1 MNTTPI
7 TGASGQAE
15 YLQRL
20 LEEVPVALIHL
31 ESVRDQADQL
41 IDLHVHYV
49 NSRAVQF
56 IGRLAA
62 EEVRGKRW
70 SAISASDLHTQLYR
84 QSIQVI
90 TTGEPIQYQQESRID
105 DLLNWFDVTIAPY
118 GDGALTTIRKIDEP
132 TVAPERDQPWQP
144 QRLQRVIDTLQSSVH
159 IIRPVFDQ
167 DGQIVEFKFTA
178 VNPALAEYAG
188 VEPADLVGE
197 SLTDW
202 FPGYREQGLFDLYRK
217 VYVSGESQQLDLN
230 YTQDGLNIWADVKVS
245 RLDHELLITHTDYTA
260 LKQAQ
265 LQVQKWAYQ
274 LKFVTDSALTAIGL
288 YSIIRDPV
296 TNEVVDLRY
305 ELINGRAEQMT
316 QRKAEELVGRTM
328 RQVFP
333 GIEGTG
339 IWSKYKQLAETGE
352 PLRYHNHYNVDGYD
366 LWYEVQGIRKDD
378 LIVLSFLDI
387 TDLKNAQEFTKKQAE
402 EFSQILDNALTAI
415 SHFTAVRND
424 DGQIVDFIYQSFNHT
439 SELFT
444 GYKAEQIIGKRMLE
458 LFPGVRTSG
467 VFDRWVELVEQAKTE
482 RFQDSYQ
489 YDGFDFWFDTQ
500 AVKWGDGFIQSY
512 IDITPIKQAELKQQ
526 KQAELLNAVLD
537 ATLTAVSCLET
548 VRDAEKTILDFRFTL
563 ANQMTCEMLGMMA
576 EELHGKL
583 LSELNPQLPKIIAF
597 EQYVQVVETGEP
609 VTLEMPVD
617 NRWYYV
623 SIVKFG
629 DGVLTSSFDITENHS
644 YSQRIEAANAELL
657 KSNENLQAFAYVA
670 SHDLQE
676 PLRKIESFGELL
688 RSQYAGS
695 LSESGVDMIN
705 RMQLAASRMAVLIRD
720 LLSYSRITTQQKVFQ
735 PEDLNQVIAD
745 VLGDLETAIEEKQ
758 ARIDVPNLPTVLGD
772 GSQLRQLFQNLFS
785 NGLKFVKSTKAVPH
799 IIVTCVPVAK
809 RALPASVTR
818 LLPGGDGFGYQ
829 SRHYWVIKV
838 ADNGI
843 GFNQEYA
850 DQIFGA
856 FQRLHGRQ
864 QFPGTGIGLAIVK
877 KVAENHGGT
886 VVAEGQ
892 PDQGATFTIY
902 LPDLV

>member
-1 MNTTPI
+1 MGEP
-7 TGASGQAE
+7 
-15 YLQRL
+15 LR
-20 LEEVPVALIHL
+20 
-31 ESVRDQADQL
+31 
-41 IDLHVHYV
+41 
-49 NSRAVQF
+49 
-56 IGRLAA
+56 
-62 EEVRGKRW
+62 
-70 SAISASDLHTQLYR
+70 YR
-84 QSIQVI
+84 QE
-90 TTGEPIQYQQESRID
+90 TRLDT
-105 DLLNWFDVTIAPY
+105 LLNWFDVTIAPY
-118 GDGALTTIRKIDEP
+118 GDGTLTTIQKIEEP
-132 TVAPERDQPWQP
+132 PVIPECDQPWQA
-144 QRLQRVIDTLQSSVH
+144 QRLQGVIDTLQSSVQ
-159 IIRPVFDQ
+159 IIRPIFNQ
-167 DGQIVEFKFTA
+167 HGQIVEFRFTA
-178 VNPALAEYAG
+178 VNPTLAEYAG
-188 VEPADLVGE
+188 VTPADLVGE

-202 FPGYREQGLFDLYRK
+202 FPGYREPGLFDLYRQ

-230 YTQDGLNIWADVKVS
+230 YTQDGLNIWANVKVS

-265 LQVQKWAYQ
+265 LDLQKWADQ

-288 YSIIRDPV
+288 YSIIRDPA

-339 IWSKYKQLAETGE
+339 IWSKYQQLAETGV

-366 LWYEVQGIRKDD
+366 LWYEVQGIRNED

-387 TDLKNAQEFTKKQAE
+387 TDLKNAQEFNQKQAE

-424 DGQIVDFIYQSFNHT
+424 EGQIVDFIYQSFNHT

-444 GYKAEQIIGKRMLE
+444 GYKAEQVVGKRMLE
-458 LFPGVRTSG
+458 LFPGVRRSG
-467 VFDRWVELVEQAKTE
+467 VFDRWVKLVEQARTE
-482 RFQDSYQ
+482 RFQDCYQ

-537 ATLTAVSCLET
+537 ATLTAVSCLEA
-548 VRDAEKTILDFRFTL
+548 VREAEETILDFRFTL
-563 ANQMTCEMLGMMA
+563 ANQMTYETLGMTA
-576 EELHGKL
+576 EELQGKL
-583 LSELNPQLPKIIAF
+583 LSELTPQLHKSIAF
-597 EQYVQVVETGEP
+597 EQYVRVVETGEP

-617 NRWYYV
+617 DRWHYV

-629 DGVLTSSFDITENHS
+629 DGVLTSSIDITENHS
-644 YSQRIEAANAELL
+644 YSQRIEATNAELT

-688 RSQYAGS
+688 KNQYAGG
-695 LSESGVDMIN
+695 LSESGVDMIS

-720 LLSYSRITTQQKVFQ
+720 LLSYSRITTQQKVLQ
-735 PEDLNQVIAD
+735 PEDLNQVVAD

-785 NGLKFVKSTKAVPH
+785 NGLKFVKSTKAATPVTPH
-799 IIVTCVPVAK
+799 ITVTCVPVAK
-809 RALPASVTR
+809 RALPVSIIR
-818 LLPGGDGFGYQ
+818 LLPAGDGSAYQ
-829 SRHYWVIKV
+829 SRQYWVIKV

-843 GFNQEYA
+843 GFGQEYA

-856 FQRLHGRQ
+856 FQRLHSRQ
-864 QFPGTGIGLAIVK
+864 KFPGTGIGLAIVK
-877 KVAENHGGT
+877 KVVENHGGA
-886 VVAEGQ
+886 VVAESQ
-892 PDQGATFTIY
+892 PGQGAAFTIY